1 MRGTGPD
8 RGVALLLVLWALALL
23 GTLALGFSWSM
34 RTEALAA
41 RNGIDDA
48 RAYFQARTGVS
59 RAVALLA
66 SLPPDNVLAAEIAG
80 EDGDASYD
88 VRVESESGKVDVNLV
103 GEEVL
108 LEILKKGGLPEE
120 EAESVRD
127 AILDW
132 RDEDDVPR
140 PRGAERLEYA
150 RMPEPVVPRN
160 GKIRGVAEL
169 SHVKG
174 VTGEFQQAFL
184 SRVFTVHGNSPQVN
198 FLRAPEIVLRSLP
211 GVSAEAAGRI
221 VARRA
226 EEPPISAADLAAMV
240 GEGLLNAQGL
250 ALVSGGPSSN
260 IYTITATGKAGGGAT
275 HVVRCLVEV
284 SGSGGKGVKM
294 LGWLDKAPREEG
306 G

>member
-1 MRGTGPD
+1 MRGD
-8 RGVALLLVLWALALL
+8 RGVALLLVLWALVLL

-41 RNGIDDA
+41 RNGIDET

-59 RAVALLA
+59 RAVALLR
-66 SLPPDNVLAAEIAG
+66 SLPADNVLAGPIAG
-80 EDGDASYD
+80 EDDDASYE

-108 LEILKKGGLPEE
+108 LEMLKKGGLPEE

-132 RDEDDVPR
+132 RDEDDVAR
-140 PRGAERLEYA
+140 PRGAERAEYA
-150 RMPEPVVPRN
+150 GMPEPVTPRN
-160 GKIRGVAEL
+160 GKLRGVEEL
-169 SHVKG
+169 SFVKG
-174 VTGEFQQAFL
+174 VTKEFYRLFL
-184 SRVFTVHGNSPQVN
+184 SRVFTAHGNSPTVN

-211 GVSAEAAGRI
+211 GVSVEAAARI
-221 VARRA
+221 VAGRA
-226 EEPPISAADLAAMV
+226 GEPPISAADLATMV
-240 GEGLLNAQGL
+240 GEGLLTAQGL
-250 ALVSGGPSSN
+250 AMISGPASSN
-260 IYTITATGKAGGGAT
+260 VYTITATGKAGGDVI

-284 SGSGGKGVKM
+284 SGSGEKGVKM

>member
-1 MRGTGPD
+1 MKGTGPD
-8 RGVALLLVLWALALL
+8 RGVALLLVLWGLVLL

-41 RNGIDDA
+41 RNGIDEV
-48 RAYFQARTGVS
+48 RAYFQARTGVN
-59 RAVALLA
+59 RAVAMLA
-66 SLPPDNVLAAEIAG
+66 SLSADNVLAAAIAG
-80 EDGDASYD
+80 EDDDASYD

-103 GEEVL
+103 NEEVL

-140 PRGAERLEYA
+140 PRGAERGEYG
-150 RMPEPVVPRN
+150 RMTEPITPRN
-160 GKIRGVAEL
+160 GKIRGIGEL
-169 SHVKG
+169 MHVKG
-174 VTGEFQQAFL
+174 VTKEFHEAFL
-184 SRVFTVHGNSPQVN
+184 SRVFTAHGNSAQLN

-211 GVSAEAAGRI
+211 GVSAEAADRI
-221 VARRA
+221 VAGRR
-226 EEPPISAADLAAMV
+226 EEPPISAAGLAAMV
-240 GEGLLNAQGL
+240 GEGLLTAQGL
-250 ALVSGGPSSN
+250 ALISGGVSSN
-260 IYTITATGKAGGGAT
+260 VYTITATGRAGGDVT
-275 HVVRCLVEV
+275 RVVRCLVEV
-284 SGSGGKGVKM
+284 SGSGEKGVKM

>member
-1 MRGTGPD
+1 MKGTGPD
-8 RGVALLLVLWALALL
+8 RGVALLLVLWALVLL

-34 RTEALAA
+34 RTEAMAA
-41 RNGIDDA
+41 RNGIDET

-59 RAVALLA
+59 RAVALLR
-66 SLPPDNVLAAEIAG
+66 SLPADNVLAASIAG
-80 EDGDASYD
+80 EDGDASYE

-132 RDEDDVPR
+132 RDEDDVAR
-140 PRGAERLEYA
+140 PRGAERPEYG
-150 RMPEPVVPRN
+150 RMTEPITPRN
-160 GKIRGVAEL
+160 GKIRGIGEL
-169 SHVKG
+169 MHVQG
-174 VTGEFQQAFL
+174 VTKEFHEAFL

-226 EEPPISAADLAAMV
+226 EEPPISPADLAAMV
-240 GEGLLNAQGL
+240 GEGLLTAQGI

-260 IYTITATGKAGGGAT
+260 VYTITATGRAGGDVT
-275 HVVRCLVEV
+275 RVVRCLVEV

-294 LGWLDKAPREEG
+294 LGWQDKAPREEG

>member
-1 MRGTGPD
+1 MRGTD
-8 RGVALLLVLWALALL
+8 SNRGVALLLVLWALVLL

-66 SLPPDNVLAAEIAG
+66 VLPPDNVLAAEIAG
-80 EDGDASYD
+80 EDGDASYG

-108 LEILKKGGLPEE
+108 LEILKKGGIPEE
-120 EAESVRD
+120 EAERVRD

-132 RDEDDVPR
+132 RDEDDVTR
-140 PRGAERLEYA
+140 PRGAERPEYA
-150 RMPEPVVPRN
+150 QRLEPATPRN
-160 GKIRGVAEL
+160 GKIRSVEEL
-169 SHVKG
+169 LYVGG
-174 VTGEFQQAFL
+174 VTKEFHRAFL
-184 SRVFTVHGNSPQVN
+184 SRVFTAHGNSAQVN
-198 FLRAPEIVLRSLP
+198 FQRTPEVVLRSLP
-211 GVSAEAAGRI
+211 GVSAEAANRI
-221 VARRA
+221 VAVRR
-226 EEPPISAADLAAMV
+226 EEPPISAADLAPMV
-240 GEGLLNAQGL
+240 GEGLLTAQGL
-250 ALVSGGPSSN
+250 ALISGGVSSN
-260 IYTITATGKAGGGAT
+260 VYTITATGRAGNDVI

-284 SGSGGKGVKM
+284 SGPGKKGVKM
-294 LGWLDKAPREEG
+294 LGWLDKAHREEG